1 MQMVRSGPF
10 VLSLDKKCVAVRRLA
25 TGSSGLTH
33 SVQRLFFI
41 GNLDG
46 MKIDANLTKV
56 ALI

>member
-1 MQMVRSGPF
+1 MVRSDPF
-10 VLSLDKKCVAVRRLA
+10 VLSPDRKCVAVRRLA

-33 SVQRLFFI
+33 SVRRLFFI